1 MNNKRLALLT
11 LATGLTTTLVA
22 CGSETET
29 KTTEKDAVSAVLVTD
44 VAGVDDKSFNQ
55 GSWEALEA
63 WGQSHGLQKGSN
75 GYNYLESNSDSD
87 YVTNLSAAVHAEY
100 DMIFA
105 GGYKLE
111 AALKE
116 VAPSYPESHFAII
129 DRVVE
134 LPNVASITF
143 KDHQSSFLAGVAAG
157 ETSKT
162 NKVGF
167 IGGMHGEVIDRFE
180 AGFIAGVKAVNPD
193 AVVEVQY
200 ADSFVDAG
208 KGKTMAHAMY
218 SNGIDVIY
226 HASAGVGN
234 GIFSEAKEIVQAD
247 PSREVW
253 VIGVDQDQS
262 AEGYIDE
269 NRNVTLTSS
278 LKGVGTAITTLC
290 NDAIDGVYHD
300 GEVLVFG
307 LEDEGV
313 AITDGEMTDEV
324 KAKVEEYKAKI
335 ISGEQVVPEKVEN
348 SENN

>member
-1 MNNKRLALLT
+1 MNKKRLGLSMLVIGVSITLL
-11 LATGLTTTLVA
+11 A
-22 CGSETET
+22 CGNETST
-29 KTTEKDAVSAVLVTD
+29 DTGQKDMVSAVLVTD

-55 GSWEALEA
+55 GSWEALET
-63 WGQSHGLQKGSN
+63 WGKEHGLQKGPN
-75 GYNYLESNSDSD
+75 GYNYLESISDSD

-116 VAPSYPESHFAII
+116 VAPSYTDSHFAII
-129 DRVVE
+129 DRIVE

-143 KDHQSSFLAGVAAG
+143 KDHESSFLAGVAAG
-157 ETSKT
+157 ETTKT

-167 IGGMHGEVIDRFE
+167 IGGMRSEVIDRFE
-180 AGFIAGVKAVNPD
+180 AGFVAGVHAVNPE
-193 AVVEVQY
+193 AVVEIQY

-218 SNGIDVIY
+218 SNEIDVIY
-226 HASAGVGN
+226 HAAAGVGN
-234 GIFSEAKEIVQAD
+234 GIFSEAKEIVKAN
-247 PSREVW
+247 PNREVW

-269 NRNVTLTSS
+269 QRNVTLTSS
-278 LKGVGTAITTLC
+278 LKGVGAAIKTLC
-290 NDAIDGVYHD
+290 NDAIKGVYHG

-313 AITDGEMTDEV
+313 TITDGEMTEEV

-335 ISGEQVVPEKVEN
+335 ISGEQEVPEK
-348 SENN
+348 